1 MSPFLMIALVGFLFL
16 IASAF
21 LGGHEVGG
29 DHDIHG
35 LDVHADHDVHHP
47 DAHQHENSPSPFS
60 IRVITVFLV
69 AFGIAGDVAYGWGF
83 GTIVSSV
90 IGTLSGF
97 GFGALAHQLLKFL
110 WRQQSDSTVA
120 ETDFIGKSGEVKIAI
135 PPSGLGQI
143 SIEVKGKRMYLP
155 AREIGGDS
163 IEEGAQV
170 FIVESASGAVIVHR
184 S

>member
-21 LGGHEVGG
+21 LGGHEMGG

-35 LDVHADHDVHHP
+35 LDIHADHDVHHP

-69 AFGIAGDVAYGWGF
+69 AFGIAGNIAYRWGF
-83 GTIVSSV
+83 GTLVSSV
-90 IGTLSGF
+90 IAAFAGLGV
-97 GFGALAHQLLKFL
+97 GALAHQLLKFL

-120 ETDFIGKSGEVKIAI
+120 ETDFIGKSGEVKTAI
-135 PPSGLGQI
+135 PPSGIGQI
-143 SIEVKGKRMYLP
+143 SIEVKGKRVYLP
-155 AREIGGDS
+155 AREIGGDP
-163 IEEGAQV
+163 IEEGTHV
-170 FIVESASGAVIVHR
+170 FIVESGPETVIVHR